1 MPDPEMHEL
10 VEMEIKELL
19 AKYDYDPDKT
29 VFVRGSALCALND
42 TNPEIG
48 FEKIKELIRI
58 MDEKIELPV
67 RDIDKHFL
75 MSVESVY
82 NIEGRGAVST
92 GTVESGKAKV
102 GKEVEVCKG
111 GKKIKTTIT
120 GIETF
125 KKTMDYAE
133 AGDNVGILTR
143 GLTKNDLSRG
153 MILADPGVVNFS
165 TCAEA
170 NVYFNKTEEGGRK
183 NGFYTGFKP

>member
-29 VFVRGSALCALND
+29 IFVRGSALCALND

-48 FEKIKELIRI
+48 FEKIKELIKVLDDNI
-58 MDEKIELPV
+58 ILPEW
-67 RDIDKHFL
+67 DIDKPFL

-82 NIEGRGAVST
+82 NIEGRGAVAT
-92 GTVESGKAKV
+92 GTVESGKVKV
-102 GKEVEVCKG
+102 GKDIEISKA
-111 GKKIKTTIT
+111 GKKIKSTVT

-125 KKTMDYAE
+125 WKTMDYAE

-143 GLTKNDLSRG
+143 GLTKNDISRG
-153 MILADPGVVNFS
+153 MIFSDPNVVTFS
-165 TCAEA
+165 
-170 NVYFNKTEEGGRK
+170 
-183 NGFYTGFKP
+183 

>member
-19 AKYDYDPDKT
+19 SKYDYDPDKT
-29 VFVRGSALCALND
+29 IFVRGSALCALND

-48 FEKIKELIRI
+48 LEKIKELIKALDDNI
-58 MDEKIELPV
+58 TLPT
-67 RDIDKHFL
+67 RDIDRPFL

-82 NIEGRGAVST
+82 NIEGWGAVAT
-92 GTVESGKAKV
+92 GTVESGKVKV
-102 GKEVEVCKG
+102 GKDIEISKA
-111 GKKIKTTIT
+111 GKKIKSTVT

-125 KKTMDYAE
+125 RKTMDYAE

-143 GLTKNDLSRG
+143 GLTKNDISRG
-153 MILADPGVVNFS
+153 MIFSDPNVVSFS
-165 TCAEA
+165 QCAEA
-170 NVYFNKTEEGGRK
+170 NVYFNKPEEGGRK